1 MLQKVLF
8 EFFCSLQTIH
18 IHGTS
23 FNRWL
28 LDWIL
33 ELLIHSFIL
42 FSKYISTTTISD
54 YKSAMVPTANIFLVG
69 LFSNKFPNYHPIQF
83 YKLQKIYQIYEI
95 TFKDIT
101 ISHNIPRTS
110 VEWKCNK
117 CHGCVIFLDDQNHGY
132 LIWYLQLF
140 LLTLVNNVAPHNY
153 I

>member
-1 MLQKVLF
+1 MTFRLNIRTFDTLVYTLF
-8 EFFCSLQTIH
+8 EI
-18 IHGTS
+18 
-23 FNRWL
+23 
-28 LDWIL
+28 
-33 ELLIHSFIL
+33 
-42 FSKYISTTTISD
+42 YPPTTILD
-54 YKSAMVPTANIFLVG
+54 CKSAMVPTANIFLVG

-117 CHGCVIFLDDQNHGY
+117 CHGCVIVLDDQNHGC

-140 LLTLVNNVAPHNY
+140 LLALVNNVARHNY